1 MAKRANGE
9 GTLSRRKDKAGK
21 TIGWRAAVT
30 VGHNADGTQ
39 DRRWV
44 SGKTQADVQ
53 EKLRA
58 FQADLHG
65 GMVADTEGLTVG
77 DYLSRWAD
85 YKEQDGSKPNT
96 VRSYRDA
103 ARLHIVPAV
112 GRVKLE
118 KLRPLDIEQLLGKM
132 QKAGKSAA
140 SRAYTLRVLSMA
152 LRQAVRWQMV
162 PRNVAEAVRPPK
174 VEHPDMTTWTAVQV
188 VTFLDSAQLHR
199 MHAAFYLALLTGMR
213 RGEVLGLK
221 WEDVDFPRSRL
232 TVRNNLVEV
241 RGEGE
246 AGKQHAGRQT
256 VSSVRASLQ
265 TPKTKNSRRTIPLSP
280 GTLSK
285 LAEHKERQERE
296 RAAAGEAWQTQ
307 GFVFADE
314 LGSSVDPRLLYEWF
328 RALVTGAGLPM
339 IRFHDLRHTAASLMI
354 RQGIPPKTV
363 SDRLGHADV
372 AFTLRVYAHLYED
385 QREAA
390 AFDLAD
396 LFPVAAGGPN

>member
-30 VGHNADGTQ
+30 VGINEDGTQ

-44 SGKTQADVQ
+44 SGKTQAEVQ

-58 FQADLHG
+58 FQADMHT
-65 GMVADTEGLTVG
+65 GMVADTEGLTVSA
-77 DYLSRWAD
+77 YMSRWAD
-85 YKEQDGSKPNT
+85 HKEQDATKPNT
-96 VRSYRDA
+96 LRSYRDTV
-103 ARLHIVPAV
+103 RLHITPHI
-112 GRVKLE
+112 GRIKLE
-118 KLRPLDIEQLLGKM
+118 KLRPLDLEQMLSKM

-152 LRQAVRWQMV
+152 LRQAVRWQML

-174 VEHPDMTTWTAVQV
+174 VERPDIGTWTAAQV
-188 VTFLDSAQLHR
+188 ATFLDTAQLHR

-213 RGEVLGLK
+213 RGEILGLK
-221 WEDVDFPRSRL
+221 WEDVDFTRSRL
-232 TVRNNLVEV
+232 TVRNNLVEM
-241 RGEGE
+241 RGEGTT
-246 AGKQHAGRQT
+246 GKQHAGKET
-256 VSSVRASLQ
+256 VSSVRSILQ
-265 TPKTKNSRRTIPLSP
+265 TPKTKASRRTIPLSP
-280 GTLSK
+280 GTMSK
-285 LAEHKERQERE
+285 LKEHRERQEQNRK
-296 RAAAGEAWQTQ
+296 AAAEAWQAQ

-314 LGSSVDPRLLYEWF
+314 LGNPTDPRTLYGWF
-328 RALVTGAGLPM
+328 RGLVTAAGLPM

-354 RQGIPPKTV
+354 RQGISPKTV

-385 QREAA
+385 QREEA
-390 AFDLAD
+390 AFDLTD